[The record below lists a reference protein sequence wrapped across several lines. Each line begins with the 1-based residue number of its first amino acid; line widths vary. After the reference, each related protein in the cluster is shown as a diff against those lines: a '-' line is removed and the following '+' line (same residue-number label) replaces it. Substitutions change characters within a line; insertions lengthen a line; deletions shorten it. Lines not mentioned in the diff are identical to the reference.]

1 MAEENE
7 KYQRARGGH
16 KPIPPAPRLV
26 RLTAG
31 TDRVKLMVR
40 LQGD

>member
-7 KYQRARGGH
+7 KYPRAREGH

-31 TDRVKLMVR
+31 TDRVKLRVR